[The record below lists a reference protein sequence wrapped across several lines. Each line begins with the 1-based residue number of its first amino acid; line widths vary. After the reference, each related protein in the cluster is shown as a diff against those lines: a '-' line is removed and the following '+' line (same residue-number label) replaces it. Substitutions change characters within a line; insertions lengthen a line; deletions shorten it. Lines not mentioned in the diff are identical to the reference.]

1 MRPAGG
7 ATDAGVGGGPG
18 SIDAVKATVPLGPR
32 VGQNPKLEKTP
43 PTGAGSPSA
52 TTFLKRFSSAT
63 KRAEGTDA
71 PLRRAMKATEPVSSM
86 VTRSEHLSKNPPRGV

>member
-1 MRPAGG
+1 DSSFAPPGNAFPIPAIFMSPTG
-7 ATDAGVGGGPG
+7 AATNAALGGGPG
-18 SIDAVKATVPLGPR
+18 WTDAAEATVPVGPR

-63 KRAEGTDA
+63 KRAEATDA
-71 PLRRAMKATEPVSSM
+71 PLRRAMKATEPV
-86 VTRSEHLSKNPPRGV
+86 